1 MMAADVQ
8 AAVATAVLGPVK
20 KHWILLLA
28 VGILMIVLGMLGFL
42 QPIAYTVATTI
53 FFGALLLVSGGTAIV
68 AAFKLEGWKGRS
80 AAILL
85 ALLYLIAGVL
95 LVLHPVLGAL
105 TLTLVVAAFLVASG
119 VVKIWMGFS
128 HREQKG
134 WGWIVASG
142 LLSTAFGILIT
153 AQFPG
158 SGLWVLGLFLAI
170 ELLFDGWGVVILALA
185 AHQAQEA

>member
-1 MMAADVQ
+1 MMAAGVQ
-8 AAVATAVLGPVK
+8 AAIAATVLGPVK
-20 KHWILLLA
+20 KHWVLLLA
-28 VGILMIVLGMLGFL
+28 LGILMIVLGIIGFY
-42 QPIAYTVATTI
+42 QPFVYTVATVV
-53 FFGALLLVSGGTAIV
+53 FFGGVLLVTGGTGIV
-68 AAFKLEGWKGRS
+68 AAFKLEGWKGRG

-105 TLTLVVAAFLVASG
+105 SLTLVVAAFLVASG
-119 VVKIWMGFS
+119 AVKIWMGFT

-134 WGWIVASG
+134 WGWTVASG
-142 LLSTAFGILIT
+142 LLSVVLGILIY

-170 ELLFDGWGVVILALA
+170 ELLFDGWGLVMLALA
-185 AHQAQEA
+185 AHQAKEA